1 MNILSIFRYNKPQY
15 KAILTYIIVFV
26 KCFCPILYILENSE
40 GITQMRDPPFMSAA
54 IARTVLV
61 LIVLILVVLILVVLI
76 LVVLILIVLILI
88 VLILIVLILVVLVL
102 VLVILAVA
110 IVVLIFVIHFAIL
123 LAIRME

>member
-15 KAILTYIIVFV
+15 KIILTYIIAFV
-26 KCFCPILYILENSE
+26 KGFWSILFILENNE
-40 GITQMRDPPFMSAA
+40 GTAQMRDPPFMSDA
-54 IARTVLV
+54 IARTVLILIV
-61 LIVLILVVLILVVLI
+61 LIVLILV
-76 LVVLILIVLILI
+76 